1 MNRVWEIDEAKKNLG
16 QLLELAESEGPQG
29 ISREGE
35 LCSVVLS
42 PKEYRRLTKAEPS
55 LDEFFQSSGL
65 EELDLKRQRDYPRDV
80 DF

>member
-1 MNRVWEIDEAKKNLG
+1 MNRVWNIDEARKNLG

-29 ISREGE
+29 ISLEGE
-35 LCSVVLS
+35 LCAVVLS
-42 PKEYRRLTKAEPS
+42 PKEYRRLTKSEPS